1 VQERQTALKKLEA
14 KISRQAKTVTA
25 IADLDLT
32 RSRIMAKLH
41 RDTDP
46 LKRGTSQLLKM
57 SPTVLKSIKSN
68 LEEKKQPYQ
77 SGKSHKPVLPI
88 PPHPQEQSGGHLP
101 GISDDKEGEG
111 EERRKKRVDVD
122 SLVTPRRNVRKW
134 ERELVGLV
142 KDKKKR
148 EEVASGAKT
157 ERRMHAFKPPSKDE
171 MKRLS
176 MQAAVDLGYSSEGE
190 EEEEEPGGSKRRLSQ
205 RRRRSSTSIVLEED
219 SQEGGEGKDGK
230 AGAGEA
236 DKGEKDVH
244 PHVYIHISFRRTRRI
259 V

>member
-1 VQERQTALKKLEA
+1 MQERQTALKKLEA

-57 SPTVLKSIKSN
+57 SPTVLKSIRSN
-68 LEEKKQPYQ
+68 LEDKKQPQ
-77 SGKSHKPVLPI
+77 HESGKSHKPVLPI
-88 PPHPQEQSGGHLP
+88 PPFPKEHGSGHPL
-101 GISDDKEGEG
+101 GISQEGGGG
-111 EERRKKRVDVD
+111 EVDVEARRKKHVDVD

-142 KDKKKR
+142 KDRKKR

-157 ERRMHAFKPPSKDE
+157 ERRIQAFKPPSKDE
-171 MKRLS
+171 IKRLS
-176 MQAAVDLGYSSEGE
+176 MKAAVDLGYSSEGE
-190 EEEEEPGGSKRRLSQ
+190 EEEEPLQSKRRMSQ

-219 SQEGGEGKDGK
+219 LKEGEERKDGK
-230 AGAGEA
+230 ASAVEA
-236 DKGEKDVH
+236 DKGEA
-244 PHVYIHISFRRTRRI
+244 HVYTCAYTYIAF
-259 V
+259 